1 MKGGTMETYQIDL
14 QLTEPVLGTVPKD
27 REIYKNYVAGKMPIS
42 DDELA
47 DELETIDEVEE
58 KGWTGFHMRDGSPVV
73 MDYVIKGFL
82 KDACSMLRRV
92 SGTKSSKLTAYRKII
107 DGLVFASPREI
118 RIHLPDGVVMGV
130 SERPL
135 RAQTAQGERVTLARS
150 DTCPAGSR
158 IGFTLTV
165 LGGVS
170 EALLCE
176 WLEYGELRGLG
187 QWRNAGYGTF
197 TCEMRKL

>member
-1 MKGGTMETYQIDL
+1 
-14 QLTEPVLGTVPKD
+14 
-27 REIYKNYVAGKMPIS
+27 
-42 DDELA
+42 
-47 DELETIDEVEE
+47 
-58 KGWTGFHMRDGSPVV
+58 MRDGGPVLI
-73 MDYVIKGFL
+73 DYVVKGFL

-92 SGTKSSKLTAYRKII
+92 SGTKSSKVVAYRKVI

-118 RIHLPDGVVMGV
+118 RIHLPEGMLMGV
-130 SERPL
+130 LERPL

>member
-1 MKGGTMETYQIDL
+1 MDRYQIDL
-14 QLTEPVLGTVPKD
+14 QLTEPILGTVPKD
-27 REIYKNYVAGKMPIS
+27 RELYTSYVAGKTPIS
-42 DDELA
+42 DEGLA
-47 DELETIDEVEE
+47 DELETIEEIEE
-58 KGWTGFHMRDGSPVV
+58 KGWTGFHMRDGSPVLI
-73 MDYVIKGFL
+73 DYVIKGFL

-92 SGTKSSKLTAYRKII
+92 SGTKSSKVVAYRKVI

-118 RIHLPDGVVMGV
+118 RIHLPEGALMGV
-130 SERPL
+130 LERPL
-135 RAQTAQGERVTLARS
+135 RARTAQGERVTLARS
-150 DTCPAGSR
+150 DTCPMGSR

-170 EALLCE
+170 EALLRE

-197 TCEMRKL
+197 TCEMKKL

>member
-1 MKGGTMETYQIDL
+1 MDRYEVNL
-14 QLTEPVLGTVPKD
+14 QLTEPILGTVPKD
-27 REIYKNYVAGKMPIS
+27 REIYANYVAGKTPIS
-42 DDELA
+42 DEELA
-47 DELETIDEVEE
+47 DELETVEEIEE
-58 KGWTGFHMRDGSPVV
+58 KGWTGFHMRDGGPAL

-92 SGTKSSKLTAYRKII
+92 SGTRSSKITAYRKVI

-118 RIHLPDGVVMGV
+118 RIHLPEGVLMGV
-130 SERPL
+130 LERPL
-135 RAQTAQGERVTLARS
+135 RARTAQGERVTLARS
-150 DTCPAGSR
+150 DTCPVGSR

-170 EALLCE
+170 EALLRE

-197 TCEMRKL
+197 TCEMKKL